1 MEPRGNHKPSSTIRI
16 NKIGWKLWG
25 ANTKNIQLNS
35 WALFFGFGSKWLN
48 IKTKQINR
56 DFSHMYL
63 TAIVFLTDHASAIV
77 GTTARLR
84 CRIDGRS
91 CGAMH
96 SIKWYK
102 SESRLYVY
110 SIAGNTAIDRPEGPM
125 KDRWEHNEKLNKV
138 NVGFSFFYIF
148 FLFRKN

>member
-1 MEPRGNHKPSSTIRI
+1 MHGNPFPTRESNPKHQ
-16 NKIGWKLWG
+16 
-25 ANTKNIQLNS
+25 AE
-35 WALFFGFGSKWLN
+35 ALRN
-48 IKTKQINR
+48 
-56 DFSHMYL
+56 
-63 TAIVFLTDHASAIV
+63 HASAIV

-110 SIAGNTAIDRPEGPM
+110 SISGNTAIDRPEGPM
-125 KDRWEHNEKLNKV
+125 KDRLVVVVVICND
-138 NVGFSFFYIF
+138 FF
-148 FLFRKN
+148 

>member
-1 MEPRGNHKPSSTIRI
+1 
-16 NKIGWKLWG
+16 
-25 ANTKNIQLNS
+25 
-35 WALFFGFGSKWLN
+35 
-48 IKTKQINR
+48 
-56 DFSHMYL
+56 MYL

-125 KDRWEHNEKLNKV
+125 KDR
-138 NVGFSFFYIF
+138 
-148 FLFRKN
+148 